1 MDRLIR
7 CITKDGAIMALAV
20 DSTNIVYTAQ
30 KIHQLTPAATAAL
43 GRLLTASSMMG
54 AQLKQEGASLTLKV
68 SGDGPIGSMV
78 AVAYSSGCCKGYAV
92 NPHAQAENYPNGKLN
107 VAGVVGKNGIL
118 YVMRDYGAGEPYMGQ
133 IPLASGEIAE
143 DITSYYAAS
152 EQIPTV
158 CALGVLCDKSEGE
171 ALLSGGLLIQ
181 LLPAAGEE
189 AVARLEK
196 NISLLE
202 PVTTMLAKGLSIEEM
217 VGKALEGFEWE
228 ILEERKVAYVCDCS
242 KERVVRAVTSLPNDE
257 ILSLADERGFAEAGC
272 QFCNRKYRI
281 SKEELLRI
289 VEEKS
294 KKMGKSV
301 DFYLEI

>member
-7 CITKDGAIMALAV
+7 CITKDGAIMASAV

-78 AVAYSSGCCKGYAV
+78 AVAYSSGCCKGYVV

-196 NISLLE
+196 NIRLLE
-202 PVTTMLAKGLSIEEM
+202 PVTTMLAKGLSIEEL

-294 KKMGKSV
+294 KKDGEKC
-301 DFYLEI
+301 

>member
-7 CITKDGAIMALAV
+7 CITKDGAVMASAV

-30 KIHQLTPAATAAL
+30 KIHNLTPVATAAL

-54 AQLKQEGASLTLKV
+54 AQLKQQQASLTLKV
-68 SGDGPIGSMV
+68 SGDGPIGSMT

-107 VAGVVGKNGIL
+107 VAGVVGKNGVL
-118 YVMRDYGAGEPYMGQ
+118 YVMRDYGTGEPYMGQ
-133 IPLASGEIAE
+133 TPLVSGEIAE

-158 CALGVLCDKSEGE
+158 CALGVLCDKEEGE

-181 LLPAAGEE
+181 LLPAAEEE
-189 AVARLEK
+189 AVERRER

-202 PVTTMLAKGLSIEEM
+202 PVTTMLAKGFSIEEM
-217 VGKALEGFEWE
+217 AAKVLEGFDWE

-242 KERVVRAVTSLPNDE
+242 KERVVQAIYSLPDE
-257 ILSLADERGFAEAGC
+257 DILSLADERGYAEAGC
-272 QFCNRKYRI
+272 QFCNRKYQI
-281 SKEELLRI
+281 SKRELAEI
-289 VEEKS
+289 VEQKS
-294 KKMGKSV
+294 KKDEEKC
-301 DFYLEI
+301 

>member
-7 CITKDGAIMALAV
+7 CITKDGAIMASAV

-158 CALGVLCDKSEGE
+158 CALGVLVDKD
-171 ALLSGGLLIQ
+171 LSVRCAGGFIVQ
-181 LLPAAGEE
+181 LLPGATEDE
-189 AVARLEK
+189 INHLEK
-196 NISLLE
+196 NIKAMPS
-202 PVTTMLAKGLSIEEM
+202 VTTMLEE
-217 VGKALEGFEWE
+217 GKTVRDMLALALEGFQPD
-228 ILEERKVAYVCDCS
+228 ILDSYHVTYRCDCCEERVENMIRSLGK
-242 KERVVRAVTSLPNDE
+242 KEVEKLRDE
-257 ILSLADERGFAEAGC
+257 DPIAEENC
-272 QFCNRKYRI
+272 QFCNKNY
-281 SKEELLRI
+281 KVDLNELLKKWPASD
-289 VEEKS
+289 EKQE
-294 KKMGKSV
+294 
-301 DFYLEI
+301 LEKT